1 MRRSARMIM
10 PLHNNLHSNADSKLR
25 PRGAINF
32 LFVSSPKRSQ
42 HQHAFFILMRPVRQK
57 VKSAFFWVEGLR
69 NTRTCAKRPINFSI
83 VQFSIDE
90 GQTAVSI
97 CAPVVNVD
105 CTRLFRMVQ
114 DMIPEN
120 AWKATL
126 GELELQM
133 TKATFNTWLKDTCLL
148 RHKDNLYV
156 VGVRNAY
163 AKDWL
168 ENRLR
173 DTILRTLSAIVNA
186 QVDIQFMVWT
196 DEVPLETMLEEDEAD
211 VAQDMPNEKVVV
223 KTAVKSKALPPTQT
237 NNNLTRRFTFG
248 SFVVGPSNRL
258 AHAAALSVAEHPG
271 QTYNPLFIY
280 GGVGL
285 GKTHLL
291 HAIGHKCQ
299 QEGLSV
305 CYIPSET
312 FTNDLVQSIRN
323 KQMEQF
329 RERYRTPDVLLID
342 DIQFIAGKESTQEE
356 LFHTFNELHSQGKQ
370 VVISSD
376 RAPKAMATLEERLQS
391 RFEWGLMADIQMP
404 DIETRKAILQTKAE
418 ANGLA
423 VPDELMDFIAQQVRH
438 SIRELEGAFNK
449 VMAYAHLSGGRV
461 NMDLV
466 NMALADLMHRPD
478 QLTLEHVFE
487 AVCKYYNVTN
497 DDLVGSSRKKTI
509 AYPRQMAMYLAR
521 TETNASLPQIGEKL
535 GNRDHTTVLYGY
547 EKIATLI
554 DADSTIRRDCMEIKS
569 SMYSAPV
576 S

>member
-1 MRRSARMIM
+1 
-10 PLHNNLHSNADSKLR
+10 
-25 PRGAINF
+25 
-32 LFVSSPKRSQ
+32 
-42 HQHAFFILMRPVRQK
+42 
-57 VKSAFFWVEGLR
+57 
-69 NTRTCAKRPINFSI
+69 
-83 VQFSIDE
+83 
-90 GQTAVSI
+90 
-97 CAPVVNVD
+97 
-105 CTRLFRMVQ
+105 MVLI
-114 DMIPEN
+114 MIPEN

-148 RHKDNLYV
+148 RHSDNLYV

-168 ENRLR
+168 ENRLQ
-173 DTILRTLSAIVNA
+173 DTILRTLSAIVA
-186 QVDIQFMVWT
+186 APAKIQFVVWT
-196 DEVPLETMLEEDEAD
+196 DEVPLETD
-211 VAQDMPNEKVVV
+211 VAEVVTFQRNGNGNHKT
-223 KTAVKSKALPPTQT
+223 KTAVATPKLPPTGGSSH
-237 NNNLTRRFTFG
+237 LTRRFTFD

-291 HAIGHKCQ
+291 HAIGHKCSQ
-299 QEGLSV
+299 DGLAV

-461 NMDLV
+461 NMELV

-478 QLTLEHVFE
+478 KLTVEHVFE

-497 DDLVGSSRKKTI
+497 EDLVGSSRKKTI

-554 DADSTIRRDCMEIKS
+554 DADSTIQRDCMEIKS
-569 SMYSAPV
+569 SMYRAPV

>member
-1 MRRSARMIM
+1 
-10 PLHNNLHSNADSKLR
+10 
-25 PRGAINF
+25 
-32 LFVSSPKRSQ
+32 
-42 HQHAFFILMRPVRQK
+42 
-57 VKSAFFWVEGLR
+57 
-69 NTRTCAKRPINFSI
+69 
-83 VQFSIDE
+83 
-90 GQTAVSI
+90 
-97 CAPVVNVD
+97 
-105 CTRLFRMVQ
+105 MVLT
-114 DMIPEN
+114 MIPEN

-156 VGVRNAY
+156 IGVRNAY

-173 DTILRTLSAIVNA
+173 DTILRTLSAIVSGPA
-186 QVDIQFMVWT
+186 EVQFVVWT
-196 DEVPLETMLEEDEAD
+196 PDSPQELEEDEFIEGSLNGSMAAD
-211 VAQDMPNEKVVV
+211 
-223 KTAVKSKALPPTQT
+223 TAVFTPSKSKTQT
-237 NNNLTRRFTFG
+237 TSTNNLTRRFTFS

-299 QEGLSV
+299 QDGLNV
-305 CYIPSET
+305 CYITSET

-391 RFEWGLMADIQMP
+391 RFEWGLMTDIQMP

-461 NMDLV
+461 NMELV

-478 QLTLEHVFE
+478 KLTVEHVFA
-487 AVCKYYNVTN
+487 AVCKYYNLTT
-497 DDLVGSSRKKTI
+497 DDLIGASRKKTI

-554 DADSTIRRDCMEIKS
+554 DADATIRRDCMEIKS
-569 SMYSAPV
+569 SMYGAPA

>member
-1 MRRSARMIM
+1 M
-10 PLHNNLHSNADSKLR
+10 
-25 PRGAINF
+25 
-32 LFVSSPKRSQ
+32 
-42 HQHAFFILMRPVRQK
+42 
-57 VKSAFFWVEGLR
+57 
-69 NTRTCAKRPINFSI
+69 T
-83 VQFSIDE
+83 
-90 GQTAVSI
+90 
-97 CAPVVNVD
+97 
-105 CTRLFRMVQ
+105 
-114 DMIPEN
+114 PEN

-148 RHKDNLYV
+148 RHDENVYV

-173 DTILRTLSAIVNA
+173 DTILRTLVAIDPQTTAVEF
-186 QVDIQFMVWT
+186 IVWT
-196 DEVPLETMLEEDEAD
+196 DEVALE
-211 VAQDMPNEKVVV
+211 PIPEKSGRIANGLNGARKVEM
-223 KTAVKSKALPPTQT
+223 KTAVPLPQNTPTT
-237 NNNLTRRFTFG
+237 NTGRLTQRFTF
-248 SFVVGPSNRL
+248 STFVVGSSNRL

-291 HAIGHKCQ
+291 HAIGHKCKE
-299 QEGLSV
+299 EGLTV

-312 FTNDLVQSIRN
+312 FTNDLVQSIRT

-404 DIETRKAILQTKAE
+404 DIETRKAILQSKAE
-418 ANGLA
+418 DNGLN

-449 VMAYAHLSGGRV
+449 VMAYAHLSGGHV
-461 NMDLV
+461 TQELV
-466 NMALADLMHRPD
+466 DMALADLMHRPD
-478 QLTLEHVFE
+478 KLTVEHVFT
-487 AVCKYYNVTN
+487 AVCQYYNVTN
-497 DDLVGSSRKKTI
+497 DDLVGASRKKVI

-547 EKIATLI
+547 EK
-554 DADSTIRRDCMEIKS
+554 SPR
-569 SMYSAPV
+569 
-576 S
+576 

>member
-1 MRRSARMIM
+1 
-10 PLHNNLHSNADSKLR
+10 
-25 PRGAINF
+25 
-32 LFVSSPKRSQ
+32 
-42 HQHAFFILMRPVRQK
+42 
-57 VKSAFFWVEGLR
+57 
-69 NTRTCAKRPINFSI
+69 
-83 VQFSIDE
+83 
-90 GQTAVSI
+90 
-97 CAPVVNVD
+97 
-105 CTRLFRMVQ
+105 
-114 DMIPEN
+114 MIPEN

-133 TKATFNTWLKDTCLL
+133 TKATFNTWLKDTSLL
-148 RHKDNLYV
+148 QHKENTYV

-173 DTILRTLSAIVNA
+173 DTILRTLTAIANGPVE
-186 QVDIQFMVWT
+186 IQFVVYT
-196 DEVPLETMLEEDEAD
+196 DETSLSETPI
-211 VAQDMPNEKVVV
+211 QNEIRPQLNGNGSRE
-223 KTAVKSKALPPTQT
+223 TAVPNPQLPPANT
-237 NNNLTRRFTFG
+237 NNLTRRFTFS

-299 QEGLSV
+299 QEGLTV

-312 FTNDLVQSIRN
+312 FTNDLVQSIRT

-329 RERYRTPDVLLID
+329 RERYRTPDILLID

-418 ANGLA
+418 ANGLV

-461 NMDLV
+461 NMELV

-478 QLTLEHVFE
+478 KLTVEHVFD

-497 DDLVGSSRKKTI
+497 EDLVGGSRKKTI

-554 DADSTIRRDCMEIKS
+554 DADSNIRRDCMEIKS
-569 SMYSAPV
+569 SMYGSPV